1 MLRRALPRVSN
12 VQYEAHHDVLTRSN
26 SSTALE
32 STLSDERAI
41 SCDDAD
47 DDDDD
52 AASDNELPNE

>member
-1 MLRRALPRVSN
+1 MSN